1 MDPVVRTLLS
11 LQRVQVQSLVRELGC
26 CLGTQAQQGSTP
38 QPPEKSDN
46 AQCCPEGKETRIGN
60 IAEFSVQLFQR
71 VIN

>member
-38 QPPEKSDN
+38 QPQK
-46 AQCCPEGKETRIGN
+46 
-60 IAEFSVQLFQR
+60 R
-71 VIN
+71 VIMLSVVQKGRKQEQEILLSSQYNFFKG